1 MASTSQKK
9 KTATSIDFEKDLA
22 QLERIIADMEKGDF
36 SLEETVTQFEQG
48 MKLVKSCQR
57 ALHEAEQKVSMLIK
71 KDRDFALEDFE
82 ESRKK

>member
-1 MASTSQKK
+1 MAKPSRK
-9 KTATSIDFEKDLA
+9 KTTTPINFEKDLER
-22 QLERIIADMEKGDF
+22 LEQIITDMEKGDF

-48 MKLVKSCQR
+48 MKLLKSCQQ
-57 ALHEAEQKVSMLIK
+57 ALHDAEQKVNMLVR